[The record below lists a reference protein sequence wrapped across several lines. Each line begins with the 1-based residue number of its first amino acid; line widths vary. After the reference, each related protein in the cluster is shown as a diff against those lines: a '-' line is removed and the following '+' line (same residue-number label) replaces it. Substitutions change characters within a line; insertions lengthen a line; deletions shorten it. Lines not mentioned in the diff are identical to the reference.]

1 MNLQLNKRLNYL
13 RNFHLLNANKAKP
26 TFHRPTNNSPS
37 QNARANTKHTI
48 PNSKTSNHS
57 QNSLKPD
64 PVLKTS
70 ELKIDYEA
78 EENILRCIF
87 SGISDRVIRVSIS
100 NVLDNLKTVIECI
113 DEFEGKKDSL
123 WELDEVQ
130 MNG

>member
-1 MNLQLNKRLNYL
+1 MRTKPNQPSIALQTTAQVKMPELTLNIP
-13 RNFHLLNANKAKP
+13 FQTAK
-26 TFHRPTNNSPS
+26 
-37 QNARANTKHTI
+37 QATI
-48 PNSKTSNHS
+48 AK
-57 QNSLKPD
+57 NSLKPD